1 MPEGSRRGSQRSP
14 SNSAAKRP
22 SSVSSLS
29 GIVGRM
35 MSAGERGASSSSC
48 TSVNTVCSD
57 GERPVSLSLSSSTSS
72 VSLQDAS
79 SSSSSSSSSLPYGA
93 VPAYNASSST
103 PKRNGS
109 DISLDL
115 TPLVTPPTGAAVP
128 VGGGVSKMAAAGH
141 AHNEHTANPVAALP
155 AGAAPRQLS
164 RLDRV
169 ILEIVETEQTYV
181 RDLKSI
187 VEDYLGCIID
197 CGALPLKPE
206 QVSSLFCNIEDIYEF
221 NSDLLEDL
229 ERSPDAAAIAECFV
243 ERSEA
248 FDIYTLYC
256 MNYPNSVAVLR
267 DCMKNGSLVRFFQER
282 QATLNH
288 SLPLETYLLKP
299 VQRILKYH
307 LLLQELSKH
316 IDKSDPGYEVVE
328 DAIVTMTAV
337 AWYINDMK
345 RKQEHAVRLQEI
357 ESLLLNWSGPD
368 LSGFGDLV
376 LEGSFKVQR
385 VKKERAFFLFDKML
399 LIAKKRLEQFVYST
413 HIFCC
418 NLQLVETLKD
428 PLSFRVSDQTIPKQ
442 QHVVQTKN
450 QEEKRLWVHYLKRLI
465 VENHPASL
473 PQKARQVLG
482 DNFCQSP
489 QFDQESLKKTCGS
502 PRLDDLH
509 GFHRGRRQSEPPELL
524 LYTPEK
530 SRKGLPLLLEGTLP
544 YRRTRRQ
551 SAPAKDI
558 EAAFRPGAA
567 LKQTGSEGELCPA
580 DSLGS
585 ADSSSTLASSV
596 IEVETERRERR
607 ELEEE
612 EEEEELAGLRAPP
625 TLSITEEILE
635 FINQSLSTTNQNQD
649 PPSEV
654 QSPADPTSPLPAV
667 ASSSEQRLLADP
679 DQEGEDLNKSITNQD
694 PADEGPDG
702 SGEVAGVKGQQAAET
717 GPGSH
722 DEDEQTPEKPS
733 SSDLQPSISAEE
745 NTDSLVETE
754 PHSPGPVSHPIQPGT
769 IQRYQAPKKGSTLT
783 NKDKKII
790 EKIRSYYEAA
800 AEAEEDEAEDEEEQR
815 EGATTRRRSSFSQ
828 IPSGLVKESVS
839 RFTVSGHQVEPTLNV
854 EATQESRSSSSSH
867 PADVEEQL
875 GSPEGEPESPDQPSP
890 PRQNPDSEPRT
901 FPEPEIQEEVCRGS
915 PEEPEEGKSDAVKT
929 TEEESLALPEHPEQ
943 KDEPQPSQAEPSR
956 HRPEQEP
963 GQTPKQGG
971 TQSTW
976 SRTKTRDPTNL
987 RENLERFPS
996 QSKVGRWSR
1005 HSKIVSANRAL
1016 FEGMGSDVTG
1026 IGLFETNPVVDPVL
1040 MENSERILSKV
1051 QTLARM
1057 YSAKASTMK
1066 VPLLHKRVSTIRTQA
1081 WVSARLSGLSTQN
1094 RDKSPSEQEKESE
1107 AQTGSETK
1115 TETHACNRPIQ
1126 NQTQIQE
1133 GRPEPQTDDPQQE
1146 EAWPSVTRTGDQQN
1160 SLSRPREFTC
1170 SRTPGQGPCDQ
1181 NQAVSSRTGPQPQ
1194 GSSRDSAA
1202 EEEEEDEAAA
1212 VSPEPEEP
1220 QEAGGRPEQDEGRR
1234 VDAAGGRRTSG
1245 NVSAPP
1251 AVAEGNG
1258 PDQDAAAGRHE
1269 EDQEGRSGLI
1279 PTPKESRTTG
1289 EPGLTEEPS
1298 PKETWREDGSRPA
1311 GSTGRPDTVDPM
1323 DHTTTAGPLGPQK
1336 DEAPASPCSS
1346 DSLLAGVHRASA
1358 VPWTSSSSPET
1369 ERRKPDE
1376 PLPGSSLRTTSPV
1389 PSVFN
1394 ASLVHRSPSPLRSA
1408 SASSVRAPPCS
1419 SPFRHIPVSSPTPA
1433 SPAAFTSALSCLS
1446 PTPSTVSSVR
1456 SPTPSLPLCG
1466 NSSPS
1471 RGTPSSPSPPLHSPT
1486 CPSSAFTRSLAASHI
1501 SQSISQSM
1509 SKKGTARQQAPT
1521 IKLMNPSP
1529 SSTPDLGRRM
1539 PSLNPPTAQL
1549 GPTMPAYTQLGCT
1562 KEGYQHPRCPPSS
1575 VRSSCLSPPSVSQ
1588 CPPSPSAG
1596 LRQPRCSS
1604 PSPRP
1609 SFLHSK
1615 CASPQLG
1622 KKNINNNNSAG
1633 YVGGAV
1639 SNGGCLGADG
1649 RTEPLQSQ
1657 YPLWSGSHNRVARP
1671 FSASEPS
1678 SRVQSPTPSPT
1689 PASFV
1694 RLCSPPPQH
1703 NYSSPMANKP
1713 PNPRSSRVGGS
1724 HNHLDLRL
1732 DLPRASFD
1740 GSSCGDSSACVSPRI
1755 LSPPPIGVPVWT
1767 NNVAA
1772 PQPRNPRHSASPS
1785 LFSSTSGSQTYRIPS
1800 SPLPPQIVRR
1810 PISDRPPSPAR
1821 SAQRHSWAD
1830 FGQRSLGFTGSIRGS
1845 FEQQESCPI
1854 SPSSGWSSY
1863 SSSPSCLSPRAGLQ
1877 CTLSPTRLTS
1887 GKGDISGQHFTSVPW
1902 PDVRELSSKYNGEDS
1917 SETSPT
1923 APMSPVHLITS
1934 PCPTDGQ
1941 ADWGDPQLEEGSC
1954 RTQLICAYVTRP
1966 SHQQT
1971 VSSSSCLIFSPS
1983 GLTSPLPESHQFHS
1997 LQRQPQVTASPPP
2010 PSTLSPLPII
2020 SSPLPKQGSQKASYA
2035 TTVNLQ
2041 IAGSGR
2047 ITSFSTAQVSLTQTL
2062 QGGAGPVG
2070 SQDQMARRVSINGLS
2085 PVPQGCNRP

>member
-1 MPEGSRRGSQRSP
+1 MPEGSRRSSQRSP

-115 TPLVTPPTGAAVP
+115 TPLVTPPTGAPVP

-141 AHNEHTANPVAALP
+141 AHKGHTTNPAAALP
-155 AGAAPRQLS
+155 AGAAARQLS

-267 DCMKNGSLVRFFQER
+267 DCMKTGSLVRFFQER

-316 IDKSDPGYEVVE
+316 VDKSDPGYEVVE

-368 LSGFGDLV
+368 LSGFGNLV

-399 LIAKKRLEQFVYST
+399 LIAKKRLEQFIYST

-489 QFDQESLKKTCGS
+489 QFDQESLKKSCAS

-530 SRKGLPLLLEGTLP
+530 PRKGLPLLLEGTLP

-558 EAAFRPGAA
+558 EAAFQPGAA
-567 LKQTGSEGELCPA
+567 LKQAGSEGELCPA
-580 DSLGS
+580 ESLGS

-596 IEVETERRERR
+596 IEVETERREL
-607 ELEEE
+607 EEEE

-635 FINQSLSTTNQNQD
+635 FINQSRVMEGLSTTNQD
-649 PPSEV
+649 PPIEV
-654 QSPADPTSPLPAV
+654 RSPADPSSPLPAV
-667 ASSSEQRLLADP
+667 ASSPEQSLLVEP
-679 DQEGEDLNKSITNQD
+679 DQEGEDLKKSITDRD
-694 PADEGPDG
+694 PADEDPDG
-702 SGEVAGVKGQQAAET
+702 SGEAAGVKREEAAET
-717 GPGSH
+717 RPGSD
-722 DEDEQTPEKPS
+722 DEDKQTPEKPS

-745 NTDSLVETE
+745 NTDRLMETE
-754 PHSPGPVSHPIQPGT
+754 PPSPGPVSQPIQPGT

-783 NKDKKII
+783 NQDKKII

-800 AEAEEDEAEDEEEQR
+800 EAEADEAEDEEEQR

-839 RFTVSGHQVEPTLNV
+839 RFTMQPTLDDT
-854 EATQESRSSSSSH
+854 EATQESRSGSSSL
-867 PADVEEQL
+867 PANVEEPPR
-875 GSPEGEPESPDQPSP
+875 SPEGEPESPDQLSP

-901 FPEPEIQEEVCRGS
+901 FPEPDVQEEFYRGS
-915 PEEPEEGKSDAVKT
+915 PEEPEEGKSVAAKT
-929 TEEESLALPEHPEQ
+929 TEEESLALSEHPDKKPKERTT
-943 KDEPQPSQAEPSR
+943 EPQPSRAEPSL
-956 HRPEQEP
+956 HGPEQEP
-963 GQTPKQGG
+963 GQATNQAR

-1081 WVSARLSGLSTQN
+1081 WVSARLSELSAQN
-1094 RDKSPSEQEKESE
+1094 RDKSPPQQEKETE

-1115 TETHACNRPIQ
+1115 TETQSCNGPIQ
-1126 NQTQIQE
+1126 NQTQTMIQE
-1133 GRPEPQTDDPQQE
+1133 GRPEPQTDELQQE
-1146 EAWPSVTRTGDQQN
+1146 EAWPSVTRTGDQQD
-1160 SLSRPREFTC
+1160 SLSPPRDLTC
-1170 SRTPGQGPCDQ
+1170 STTPAESPCDQ

-1194 GSSRDSAA
+1194 GSSRDSPA
-1202 EEEEEDEAAA
+1202 EEEEDDEAAA
-1212 VSPEPEEP
+1212 VSPEPEES
-1220 QEAGGRPEQDEGRR
+1220 QEAGGGPEQDEGRR
-1234 VDAAGGRRTSG
+1234 VDAAGGRQTSG
-1245 NVSAPP
+1245 NVSTPP
-1251 AVAEGNG
+1251 LVAEGNG
-1258 PDQDAAAGRHE
+1258 PDRDAAVERHE
-1269 EDQEGRSGLI
+1269 ADKGGRSGLI
-1279 PTPKESRTTG
+1279 PTPTESRTAG
-1289 EPGLTEEPS
+1289 EPGLSQEPS
-1298 PKETWREDGSRPA
+1298 PKETRREDGSEPA
-1311 GSTGRPDTVDPM
+1311 GSTGRPDKVDPT
-1323 DHTTTAGPLGPQK
+1323 DLKIADGPQK
-1336 DEAPASPCSS
+1336 DEAPPSPCSA
-1346 DSLLAGVHRASA
+1346 DSLLAGVQRASA
-1358 VPWTSSSSPET
+1358 VPW

-1376 PLPGSSLRTTSPV
+1376 PLSGSSLRTTSPI
-1389 PSVFN
+1389 PSVSN

-1408 SASSVRAPPCS
+1408 SASSVQAPPCS

-1433 SPAAFTSALSCLS
+1433 SPAVFTSALSCLS
-1446 PTPSTVSSVR
+1446 PTASTVSSVR

-1466 NSSPS
+1466 NSSSS
-1471 RGTPSSPSPPLHSPT
+1471 RGTPSFPTPPLHSPT
-1486 CPSSAFTRSLAASHI
+1486 CSSSAFTRSLAASHI

-1529 SSTPDLGRRM
+1529 SSTPDLRRRT
-1539 PSLNPPTAQL
+1539 PSPNPPTAQL
-1549 GPTMPAYTQLGCT
+1549 GPAPAYTQLGCT
-1562 KEGYQHPRCPPSS
+1562 KEGYQPPRCPPSS

-1588 CPPSPSAG
+1588 CPPSPTAG

-1615 CASPQLG
+1615 SASPQLG
-1622 KKNINNNNSAG
+1622 KKNSNNNNSAG

-1694 RLCSPPPQH
+1694 RFCSPPQH

-1740 GSSCGDSSACVSPRI
+1740 GSSCGDSSACVSPQI

-1767 NNVAA
+1767 NNVAV
-1772 PQPRNPRHSASPS
+1772 PQPRNPRNSASPF

-1800 SPLPPQIVRR
+1800 SPLPSQIVHR
-1810 PISDRPPSPAR
+1810 PLSSTLSDRPPSPAR
-1821 SAQRHSWAD
+1821 SAQRRSWAD
-1830 FGQRSLGFTGSIRGS
+1830 FGQRSLGFTGSGRRS
-1845 FEQQESCPI
+1845 FEQQASCPI
-1854 SPSSGWSSY
+1854 SPSSGWSSH
-1863 SSSPSCLSPRAGLQ
+1863 SSSPSCLSSRAGLQ
-1877 CTLSPTRLTS
+1877 CPLSPTRLTS
-1887 GKGDISGQHFTSVPW
+1887 GKGAISGQHFTSVSW

-1917 SETSPT
+1917 PETSVSPT
-1923 APMSPVHLITS
+1923 APMSPVHLIPS
-1934 PCPTDGQ
+1934 PCQSDGQ
-1941 ADWGDPQLEEGSC
+1941 ADWGDSQLEEGSC

-1983 GLTSPLPESHQFHS
+1983 GLTSPPPESHQLHS
-1997 LQRQPQVTASPPP
+1997 LQVQRRPQVTASPPP
-2010 PSTLSPLPII
+2010 PLTLSPSPII
-2020 SSPLPKQGSQKASYA
+2020 SSPFPKQGSQKASYA

-2047 ITSFSTAQVSLTQTL
+2047 ITSYSSAQVSLTQTL
-2062 QGGAGPVG
+2062 QGGAGPPG

>member
-1 MPEGSRRGSQRSP
+1 MPEGARRGSQRSP

-115 TPLVTPPTGAAVP
+115 TPLVTPPTGAPLP
-128 VGGGVSKMAAAGH
+128 VGGGVSKMAVTGH
-141 AHNEHTANPVAALP
+141 AHNGHTANPVAVLP

-316 IDKSDPGYEVVE
+316 VDKSDPGYEVVE

-489 QFDQESLKKTCGS
+489 QFDQESLKKSCAS
-502 PRLDDLH
+502 PRLDDLQ

-567 LKQTGSEGELCPA
+567 LKQAGSEGELCPA
-580 DSLGS
+580 ESLGS

-612 EEEEELAGLRAPP
+612 EDEEEELAGLRAPP

-635 FINQSLSTTNQNQD
+635 FINQSRVMEGLSATNQNQD
-649 PPSEV
+649 PPGEV
-654 QSPADPTSPLPAV
+654 RSPADPAGPLPAV
-667 ASSSEQRLLADP
+667 ASGPEQRLLVEP
-679 DQEGEDLNKSITNQD
+679 DQEGEDLKKSIADRD
-694 PADEGPDG
+694 PAGEGPDG
-702 SGEVAGVKGQQAAET
+702 SGETAGIKGEEAAET
-717 GPGSH
+717 GPGSD

-745 NTDSLVETE
+745 NTDRLMETE
-754 PHSPGPVSHPIQPGT
+754 PHSPGPVSQPIQPGT

-783 NKDKKII
+783 NQDKKII
-790 EKIRSYYEAA
+790 EKIRSYYEA

-815 EGATTRRRSSFSQ
+815 EGAATRRRSSFSQ

-839 RFTVSGHQVEPTLNV
+839 RFTVQPTLDDA
-854 EATQESRSSSSSH
+854 EATQESRSGSSSL
-867 PADVEEQL
+867 PADVEEPL
-875 GSPEGEPESPDQPSP
+875 RSPEGEPESPDQPSL

-901 FPEPEIQEEVCRGS
+901 FPEPEVQEEFYRGS
-915 PEEPEEGKSDAVKT
+915 PEEPEEGKSVAVKT
-929 TEEESLALPEHPEQ
+929 TEEESLALSEHPDKTDKERTI
-943 KDEPQPSQAEPSR
+943 EPQPSQAEPSI
-956 HRPEQEP
+956 HGPAQEP
-963 GQTPKQGG
+963 GQTTNQAR

-976 SRTKTRDPTNL
+976 SRTKTTDPTNL

-1057 YSAKASTMK
+1057 YSAKANTIK

-1081 WVSARLSGLSTQN
+1081 WVSARLSELSAQN
-1094 RDKSPSEQEKESE
+1094 RDRSPPEQEKETE

-1115 TETHACNRPIQ
+1115 TETQACNGPIQ
-1126 NQTQIQE
+1126 NQTQTMIQE
-1133 GRPEPQTDDPQQE
+1133 GRPEPWTDDLQQE
-1146 EAWPSVTRTGDQQN
+1146 EAWPSVTRTRDV
-1160 SLSRPREFTC
+1160 TC
-1170 SRTPGQGPCDQ
+1170 STTPGEGPCDQ
-1181 NQAVSSRTGPQPQ
+1181 NQAVSSRTEPQPR
-1194 GSSRDSAA
+1194 GSSRDSSA

-1220 QEAGGRPEQDEGRR
+1220 QEAGGGPEQDEGHR

-1258 PDQDAAAGRHE
+1258 PDRDSAAGHHE
-1269 EDQEGRSGLI
+1269 ADEGGRPGLI
-1279 PTPKESRTTG
+1279 PTPTESRTTG
-1289 EPGLTEEPS
+1289 EPGLSQEPS
-1298 PKETWREDGSRPA
+1298 PKETQREDGSGPA
-1311 GSTGRPDTVDPM
+1311 GSTGWPDTVDPT
-1323 DHTTTAGPLGPQK
+1323 DHKIAAGPQK
-1336 DEAPASPCSS
+1336 DETPSSPCSA

-1358 VPWTSSSSPET
+1358 VPW

-1376 PLPGSSLRTTSPV
+1376 PLSGSSLRTTSPV

-1394 ASLVHRSPSPLRSA
+1394 ASLIHRSPSPLRSA
-1408 SASSVRAPPCS
+1408 SASSVQAPPCS
-1419 SPFRHIPVSSPTPA
+1419 SPFRLIPVSSPTPA
-1433 SPAAFTSALSCLS
+1433 SPAVFTSALSCLS
-1446 PTPSTVSSVR
+1446 PTASTVSSVR

-1466 NSSPS
+1466 NSSSS
-1471 RGTPSSPSPPLHSPT
+1471 RGTPSSPTPPLHSPT
-1486 CPSSAFTRSLAASHI
+1486 CSSSAFTRSLAASHI

-1529 SSTPDLGRRM
+1529 SSTPDLRRRTRS
-1539 PSLNPPTAQL
+1539 PNPPTAQL
-1549 GPTMPAYTQLGCT
+1549 GPALAYTQLGCT

-1588 CPPSPSAG
+1588 CPPSPTAG

-1615 CASPQLG
+1615 SASPQLG
-1622 KKNINNNNSAG
+1622 KKNSNNNNSAR

-1694 RLCSPPPQH
+1694 RLCSPPQH

-1713 PNPRSSRVGGS
+1713 PHPRSSRVGGS

-1767 NNVAA
+1767 NYVAA

-1800 SPLPPQIVRR
+1800 SPLPSQIVRR
-1810 PISDRPPSPAR
+1810 PLSSTLSDRPPSPAR
-1821 SAQRHSWAD
+1821 STQRRSWAD
-1830 FGQRSLGFTGSIRGS
+1830 FGQRSLGFTESSRRS

-1854 SPSSGWSSY
+1854 SPNSGWSSH

-1877 CTLSPTRLTS
+1877 CPLSPTRLAS
-1887 GKGDISGQHFTSVPW
+1887 GKGAISGQHFTSVPW

-1917 SETSPT
+1917 PETSVSPSG
-1923 APMSPVHLITS
+1923 PISPVHLIPS

-1983 GLTSPLPESHQFHS
+1983 GLTSPPPESHQLHS
-1997 LQRQPQVTASPPP
+1997 LQVQRQPQVTASPPP
-2010 PSTLSPLPII
+2010 PSTLSPSPII

-2047 ITSFSTAQVSLTQTL
+2047 ITSYSSAQVSLTQTL
-2062 QGGAGPVG
+2062 QGGAGPPG

>member
-1 MPEGSRRGSQRSP
+1 MD
-14 SNSAAKRP
+14 
-22 SSVSSLS
+22 SLH
-29 GIVGRM
+29 V
-35 MSAGERGASSSSC
+35 
-48 TSVNTVCSD
+48 
-57 GERPVSLSLSSSTSS
+57 
-72 VSLQDAS
+72 
-79 SSSSSSSSSLPYGA
+79 
-93 VPAYNASSST
+93 
-103 PKRNGS
+103 
-109 DISLDL
+109 
-115 TPLVTPPTGAAVP
+115 
-128 VGGGVSKMAAAGH
+128 
-141 AHNEHTANPVAALP
+141 
-155 AGAAPRQLS
+155 
-164 RLDRV
+164 
-169 ILEIVETEQTYV
+169 
-181 RDLKSI
+181 
-187 VEDYLGCIID
+187 
-197 CGALPLKPE
+197 
-206 QVSSLFCNIEDIYEF
+206 F
-221 NSDLLEDL
+221 
-229 ERSPDAAAIAECFV
+229 
-243 ERSEA
+243 
-248 FDIYTLYC
+248 
-256 MNYPNSVAVLR
+256 
-267 DCMKNGSLVRFFQER
+267 
-282 QATLNH
+282 
-288 SLPLETYLLKP
+288 
-299 VQRILKYH
+299 
-307 LLLQELSKH
+307 LLQE
-316 IDKSDPGYEVVE
+316 E
-328 DAIVTMTAV
+328 
-337 AWYINDMK
+337 
-345 RKQEHAVRLQEI
+345 
-357 ESLLLNWSGPD
+357 
-368 LSGFGDLV
+368 
-376 LEGSFKVQR
+376 EG
-385 VKKERAFFLFDKML
+385 
-399 LIAKKRLEQFVYST
+399 
-413 HIFCC
+413 
-418 NLQLVETLKD
+418 
-428 PLSFRVSDQTIPKQ
+428 
-442 QHVVQTKN
+442 
-450 QEEKRLWVHYLKRLI
+450 
-465 VENHPASL
+465 
-473 PQKARQVLG
+473 
-482 DNFCQSP
+482 
-489 QFDQESLKKTCGS
+489 
-502 PRLDDLH
+502 
-509 GFHRGRRQSEPPELL
+509 
-524 LYTPEK
+524 
-530 SRKGLPLLLEGTLP
+530 
-544 YRRTRRQ
+544 
-551 SAPAKDI
+551 
-558 EAAFRPGAA
+558 
-567 LKQTGSEGELCPA
+567 
-580 DSLGS
+580 
-585 ADSSSTLASSV
+585 
-596 IEVETERRERR
+596 
-607 ELEEE
+607 
-612 EEEEELAGLRAPP
+612 EELAGLRAPP
-625 TLSITEEILE
+625 TLSITEEILQ
-635 FINQSLSTTNQNQD
+635 FISQSRVMEGLSTTNQNQNQD
-649 PPSEV
+649 PPGEV
-654 QSPADPTSPLPAV
+654 RCPADPTGPLPAV
-667 ASSSEQRLLADP
+667 ASSPEQRLLAEP
-679 DQEGEDLNKSITNQD
+679 DQEGEDLSKSITDPD

-722 DEDEQTPEKPS
+722 DEEEQTPEKPS
-733 SSDLQPSISAEE
+733 SSDLQPCISE
-745 NTDSLVETE
+745 NTDSLTE
-754 PHSPGPVSHPIQPGT
+754 PEPQSPGPVPQPGQPGT

-800 AEAEEDEAEDEEEQR
+800 EAEEDEAEDEEEQR
-815 EGATTRRRSSFSQ
+815 EGARRRSSFSQ

-839 RFTVSGHQVEPTLNV
+839 RFTASGHQVEPTLD
-854 EATQESRSSSSSH
+854 
-867 PADVEEQL
+867 DVEEPL
-875 GSPEGEPESPDQPSP
+875 RCPEGEPESPDQPSP

-901 FPEPEIQEEVCRGS
+901 FPEPEIQEEECRGS
-915 PEEPEEGKSDAVKT
+915 PEEPEDGENVAVKT
-929 TEEESLALPEHPEQ
+929 TEEEEGLALPEQNDGERTI
-943 KDEPQPSQAEPSR
+943 EPQPGQAEPSI

-963 GQTPKQGG
+963 GQTAKQGR

-976 SRTKTRDPTNL
+976 ARTRTRDPP
-987 RENLERFPS
+987 NLERVPS

-1066 VPLLHKRVSTIRTQA
+1066 GPLLHKRVSTIRTQA
-1081 WVSARLSGLSTQN
+1081 WVSARLSGLSAQN
-1094 RDKSPSEQEKESE
+1094 RDRSPSQQEKESE

-1115 TETHACNRPIQ
+1115 TQTHVCSGPIQ

-1146 EAWPSVTRTGDQQN
+1146 EPWPSVTRTRDQQD
-1160 SLSRPREFTC
+1160 SLSRPRESTC

-1220 QEAGGRPEQDEGRR
+1220 QEAGGRPDQDEGRR
-1234 VDAAGGRRTSG
+1234 VDAAGGQQTSG
-1245 NVSAPP
+1245 DVSAPP

-1258 PDQDAAAGRHE
+1258 PDRDAAAGRHE
-1269 EDQEGRSGLI
+1269 EDQGGRSGSI
-1279 PTPKESRTTG
+1279 PTPTESRTTG

-1298 PKETWREDGSRPA
+1298 PRPA

-1323 DHTTTAGPLGPQK
+1323 DHTTAAQK
-1336 DEAPASPCSS
+1336 DEAPPSPCWS
-1346 DSLLAGVHRASA
+1346 DSLLAGARRASA

-1376 PLPGSSLRTTSPV
+1376 PLSGPSLRTTSPV

-1394 ASLVHRSPSPLRSA
+1394 AGLVHRSPSPLRS
-1408 SASSVRAPPCS
+1408 APPCS

-1456 SPTPSLPLCG
+1456 SPTPSLTLCG

-1471 RGTPSSPSPPLHSPT
+1471 RGTPSSPTPPLHSPT
-1486 CPSSAFTRSLAASHI
+1486 CPSSAFSRSLAASHI

-1529 SSTPDLGRRM
+1529 SSTPDLRRRT
-1539 PSLNPPTAQL
+1539 PSPNPPTAQL
-1549 GPTMPAYTQLGCT
+1549 GPSVPAYTQLGCT

-1694 RLCSPPPQH
+1694 CLFSPPPQH

-1785 LFSSTSGSQTYRIPS
+1785 LFPSTSGSQTYRIPS
-1800 SPLPPQIVRR
+1800 SPLPSQIARR
-1810 PISDRPPSPAR
+1810 PLSSTLSDRPPSPAR
-1821 SAQRHSWAD
+1821 SAQRRSWAD

-1854 SPSSGWSSY
+1854 SPSSGWSSH
-1863 SSSPSCLSPRAGLQ
+1863 SSSLSCLSPRAGLQ
-1877 CTLSPTRLTS
+1877 CPLSPTRLTS
-1887 GKGDISGQHFTSVPW
+1887 GKGAISGQHFTSVPW

-1917 SETSPT
+1917 PETSPT
-1923 APMSPVHLITS
+1923 APMSPIHLIAS

-1941 ADWGDPQLEEGSC
+1941 ADWGEPQLEEGSC
-1954 RTQLICAYVTRP
+1954 RTQLICAYVSRP

-1971 VSSSSCLIFSPS
+1971 VSPSSCLIFSPS
-1983 GLTSPLPESHQFHS
+1983 GLTSPPPESHHF
-1997 LQRQPQVTASPPP
+1997 QRQPQVTASPPP
-2010 PSTLSPLPII
+2010 PSTLSPSPII

-2062 QGGAGPVG
+2062 QGGAGPPG